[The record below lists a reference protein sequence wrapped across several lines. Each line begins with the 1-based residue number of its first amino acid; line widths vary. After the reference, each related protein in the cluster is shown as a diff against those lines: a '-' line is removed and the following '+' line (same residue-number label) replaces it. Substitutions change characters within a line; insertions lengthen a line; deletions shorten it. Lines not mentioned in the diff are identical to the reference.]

1 MFALKPFQETA
12 IAKLKDQ
19 FLSLWKSPHQNI
31 TLVFKSPTGSGKTIM
46 MAQFLR
52 DLVGDPRF
60 YGNDVAFLW
69 FTFSE
74 DSYIQSKNKLFQYY
88 GGASELDLMD
98 LNDLTRGKLNK
109 NSVFF
114 INWQKIK
121 GKSKESRKLRKD
133 NEWGLNFDSFIEK
146 SKEEG
151 RNLVVII
158 DEEHIGADTE
168 LAQEIIDGLIQ
179 PKITIRVSA
188 TPKYIPNAEEMSE
201 QRGGFVQAKREDVI
215 EAGLIKEKVIFQ
227 TEEDLNRLDLKGVDQ
242 DEILL
247 ELAYQKR
254 LDTVNHYK
262 QIGAEINPLV
272 LIQLPND
279 DQAGKDTT
287 TTNKQSIVL
296 AFLKEKGVLEDEI
309 AIWLSQDK
317 VNLEDIENNKSPI
330 SFLLFKQ
337 AAATGWDCP
346 RASVLVMF
354 REIKN
359 PTFAIQTVGRIL
371 RMPYGVHFPIPELN
385 LGYLYTNYKRNEVL
399 TEYGK
404 SKTDNRPAI
413 YGSYRKKGVEPVVV
427 ESVFMSRTDYND
439 LGDTFQEVFGEVAN
453 TYFGITAID
462 TSAQAIKKLEAKEL
476 VTKPSV
482 TNGLIVGVE
491 IDDYDNFTKE
501 LIAEGGSHEQ
511 EMSQHD
517 LERLYNLLCFKY
529 IARQIDENK
538 KFAPERS
545 WGKLKTA
552 LNVWLLRTTNENR
565 QVIYKIVVNDLLSQ
579 SSILAPIIGEALE
592 KYRPI
597 REKEVNKKS
606 ERSKRVETIEI
617 PRETLFFTDQYETM
631 AVKKSALD
639 PFYIEKDYKGED
651 NEKQFI
657 DFLESNKSV
666 IWWYKNG
673 DAGSEYF
680 SIAYHN
686 PDENKEK
693 LFYPDW
699 IFKTKDKVC
708 IVDTKKGSPA
718 EIADKKYK
726 AEALQEWL
734 KDKKDFEGGI
744 TVQDGPNGWKIN
756 NSKKYKYTPSFDE
769 WSNLKDLF

>member
-1 MFALKPFQETA
+1 MFALKPFQENT

-19 FLSLWKSPHQNI
+19 FLNLWKSPHDNI
-31 TLVFKSPTGSGKTIM
+31 PLVFKSPTGSGKTIM

-60 YGNDVAFLW
+60 YGNDVGFIWL
-69 FTFSE
+69 TFNE
-74 DSYIQSKNKLFQYY
+74 ESYIQSKNKLFSYY
-88 GGASELDLMD
+88 GGASELDLLD
-98 LNDLTRGKLNK
+98 LNDLSRGKLNK
-109 NSVFF
+109 NSIFF

-133 NEWGLNFDSFIEK
+133 NEWGLTFDSFIEK
-146 SKEEG
+146 TKEDG
-151 RNLVVII
+151 RKLIVII
-158 DEEHIGADTE
+158 DEEHIGSDTE

-179 PKITIRVSA
+179 PKIIIRVSA
-188 TPKYIPNAEEMSE
+188 TPKYLPNAEDIAE
-201 QRGGFVQAKREDVI
+201 QKGGFVQAKREEVI
-215 EAGLIKEKVIFQ
+215 EAGLIKEKIIFQ
-227 TEEDLNRLDLKGVDQ
+227 TEEDLNRKDFKGIDQ

-254 LDTVNHYK
+254 QDLIRHYK
-262 QIGAEINPLV
+262 TLGVEVNPLIM
-272 LIQLPND
+272 IQLPND
-279 DQAGKDTT
+279 DQANKDTT
-287 TTNKQSIVL
+287 TTNKQAIVL
-296 AFLKEKGVLEDEI
+296 NYLKEKGVLEDEI
-309 AIWLSQDK
+309 AIWLSQEK
-317 VNLEDIENNKSPI
+317 VNLEYIEYNKSPI

-371 RMPYGVHFPIPELN
+371 RMPFGSHFPIPELN

-399 TEYGK
+399 MEYGK

-413 YGSYRKKGVEPVVV
+413 YGSYRKQEIEPVMI

-439 LGDTFQEVFGEVAN
+439 LGDTFQETFSDVAN
-453 TYFGITAID
+453 AYFNILGKD
-462 TSAQAIKKLEAKEL
+462 TPAQVMKKLE
-476 VTKPSV
+476 TKNLEISPSV

-501 LIAEGGSHEQ
+501 LIAEGGSHDQ

-517 LERLYNLLCFKY
+517 LERLYNLLCFKH
-529 IARQIDENK
+529 ISGQVDENK

-552 LNVWLLRTTNENR
+552 LNVWLLKVTEQNR
-565 QVIYKIVVNDLLSQ
+565 QVIYKIVVNDLLNQTSV
-579 SSILAPIIGEALE
+579 LAPIIGVALE

-606 ERSKRVETIEI
+606 ERSKRIETIEI
-617 PRETLFFTDQYETM
+617 PREALFFTDQYEELN
-631 AVKKSALD
+631 VKKSALK

-651 NEKQFI
+651 NEKEFI
-657 DFLESNKSV
+657 KFLESNKDV

-673 DAGSEYF
+673 DVGSEFF
-680 SIAYHN
+680 SISYYN

-699 IFKTKDKVC
+699 IFKTKNKFW
-708 IVDTKKGSPA
+708 IVDTKKGSTA
-718 EIADKKYK
+718 EILDTKYK

-734 KDKKDFEGGI
+734 KNKKDFNGGI
-744 TVQDGPNGWKIN
+744 VVQDGPNGWKVN
-756 NSKKYKYTPSFDE
+756 TNKNYSYSLSFDK
-769 WSNLKDLF
+769 WDNLKDVI

>member
-19 FLSLWKSPHQNI
+19 FLSLWKSPHDNI
-31 TLVFKSPTGSGKTIM
+31 PLIFKSPTGSGKTIM
-46 MAQFLR
+46 LAQFLR
-52 DLVGDPRF
+52 DLIGDPRF
-60 YGNDVAFLW
+60 YGNDVAFVWL
-69 FTFSE
+69 TFNE
-74 DSYIQSKNKLFQYY
+74 ESYVQSKNKLFSYY
-88 GGASELDLMD
+88 GGASELDLLD

-114 INWQKIK
+114 INWQKVK

-133 NEWGLNFDSFIEK
+133 NEWGLTFDSFIEK
-146 SKEEG
+146 TKNDG
-151 RNLVVII
+151 RKFVVII
-158 DEEHIGADTE
+158 DEEHIGSDTE

-188 TPKYIPNAEEMSE
+188 TPKYLPNAEDIAE
-201 QRGGFVQAKREDVI
+201 QKGGFVQAKREDVI
-215 EAGLIKEKVIFQ
+215 EAGLIKEKIIFQ
-227 TEEDLNRLDLKGVDQ
+227 TEEDLNRKDFKGMDQ

-254 LDTVNHYK
+254 LDLIEYYK
-262 QIGAEINPLV
+262 EVGVEVNPLV
-272 LIQLPND
+272 MIQLPND
-279 DQAGKDTT
+279 DQASKDIT

-296 AFLKEKGVLEDEI
+296 SYFKEKGVLEDEI
-309 AIWLSQDK
+309 AIWLSQEK
-317 VNLEDIENNKSPI
+317 INLESIEDNKSPI

-354 REIKN
+354 REIRN

-371 RMPYGVHFPIPELN
+371 RMPFGIHFAIPELN

-399 TEYGK
+399 AEYGK
-404 SKTDNRPAI
+404 NKTDNRPAI
-413 YGSYRKKGVEPVVV
+413 YGSYRKPEIESITV

-439 LGDTFQEVFGEVAN
+439 LGDSFQETFNEVAN
-453 TYFGITAID
+453 KYFGIGKD
-462 TSAQAIKKLEAKEL
+462 NPAQVIKKLEAKSLE
-476 VTKPSV
+476 TKPSV

-501 LIAEGGSHEQ
+501 LITEGGSHDQ
-511 EMSQHD
+511 EISQHD
-517 LERLYNLLCFKY
+517 LERLYNLLCFKFVSHQ
-529 IARQIDENK
+529 ADENK

-552 LNVWLLRTTNENR
+552 LNVWLLKVTGENR
-565 QVIYKIVVNDLLSQ
+565 QNIYKIVVNDLLSPT
-579 SSILAPIIGEALE
+579 SIFAPIIGMALE
-592 KYRPI
+592 QYRPI

-617 PRETLFFTDQYETM
+617 PRETLFFTDQYEEIE
-631 AVKKSALD
+631 VKKCAMQ

-651 NEKQFI
+651 NEKEFI
-657 DFLESNKSV
+657 KFLESSKDV
-666 IWWYKNG
+666 VWWYKNG
-673 DAGSEYF
+673 DSGSEFF
-680 SIAYHN
+680 SISYYN
-686 PDENKEK
+686 QDENKEK

-699 IFKTKDKVC
+699 IFRTKDTVY
-708 IVDTKKGSPA
+708 IVDTKKGSTA
-718 EIADKKYK
+718 EISDTKYK

-734 KDKKDFEGGI
+734 KSKKNFAGGI
-744 TVQDGPNGWKIN
+744 VVQDGPNGWKIN
-756 NSKKYKYTPSFDE
+756 QNDKYSYTPSFDK
-769 WSNLKDLF
+769 WNNLKDVL

>member
-1 MFALKPFQETA
+1 
-12 IAKLKDQ
+12 
-19 FLSLWKSPHQNI
+19 
-31 TLVFKSPTGSGKTIM
+31 M

-74 DSYIQSKNKLFQYY
+74 DSYIQSKNKLFSYY
-88 GGASELDLMD
+88 GGASELDLLD
-98 LNDLTRGKLNK
+98 LNDLSRGVMNK

-133 NEWGLNFDSFIEK
+133 NEWGLTFDSFIEK
-146 SKEEG
+146 TKDDG
-151 RNLVVII
+151 RKLVVII
-158 DEEHIGADTE
+158 DEEHIGSDTE

-188 TPKYIPNAEEMSE
+188 TPKYLPNAEDIAE
-201 QRGGFVQAKREDVI
+201 QKGGFVQAKREEVI
-215 EAGLIKEKVIFQ
+215 EAGLIKEKIIFQ
-227 TEEDLNRLDLKGVDQ
+227 TEEDLNRKDFKGMDQ

-247 ELAYQKR
+247 ELAFQKR
-254 LDTVNHYK
+254 QDLIKHYK
-262 QIGAEINPLV
+262 TLGVEVNPLV
-272 LIQLPND
+272 MIQLPND

-296 AFLKEKGVLEDEI
+296 GYLKEKGVLEDEI
-309 AIWLSQDK
+309 AIWLSQEK
-317 VNLEDIENNKSPI
+317 VNLEYIESNKSPI

-371 RMPYGVHFPIPELN
+371 RMPFGTHFSIPELN
-385 LGYLYTNYKRNEVL
+385 LGYLYTNYKRNEVIA
-399 TEYGK
+399 EYGK

-413 YGSYRKKGVEPVVV
+413 YGSYRKAEVKPIMI

-439 LGDTFQEVFGEVAN
+439 LGDSFQETFNEVAN
-453 TYFGITAID
+453 KYFGISSKE
-462 TSAQAIKKLEAKEL
+462 TSTQALKKLEAKNLE
-476 VTKPSV
+476 TKPSV
-482 TNGLIVGVE
+482 TNGLIIGVE

-501 LIAEGGSHEQ
+501 LIAEGSSHDQ

-529 IARQIDENK
+529 VAHQMDENK

-552 LNVWLLRTTNENR
+552 LNVWLLNVTEQNR
-565 QVIYKIVVNDLLSQ
+565 QNIYKIVVNDLLSQ
-579 SSILAPIIGEALE
+579 TSVFAPLIGIALE
-592 KYRPI
+592 QYRPI

-606 ERSKRVETIEI
+606 ERSKRTETIEI
-617 PRETLFFTDQYETM
+617 PRESLFFTDQYEEM
-631 AVKKSALD
+631 KVKKSALQ

-651 NEKQFI
+651 NEKEFI
-657 DFLESNKSV
+657 KFLEEHKA
-666 IWWYKNG
+666 IEWWYKNG
-673 DAGSEYF
+673 DSGSEYF
-680 SIAYHN
+680 SLAYYN

-699 IFKTKDKVC
+699 IFKTKDKVW
-708 IVDTKKGSPA
+708 IVDTKKGSTA
-718 EIADKKYK
+718 EIADTKYK

-734 KDKKDFEGGI
+734 KGKKNIAGGI
-744 TVQDGPNGWKIN
+744 AVQDGPNGWRL
-756 NSKKYKYTPSFDE
+756 NSGKKYTYSPGLNGWD
-769 WSNLKDLF
+769 NLKDVI

>member
-1 MFALKPFQETA
+1 MFALKPFQENT

-19 FLSLWKSPHQNI
+19 FLNLWKSPHDNI
-31 TLVFKSPTGSGKTIM
+31 PLIFKSPTGSGKTIM

-60 YGNDVAFLW
+60 YGNDVAFIWL
-69 FTFSE
+69 TFNE
-74 DSYIQSKNKLFQYY
+74 ESYMQSKNKLFSYY
-88 GGASELDLMD
+88 GGASELDLLD

-133 NEWGLNFDSFIEK
+133 NEWGLTFDSFIEK
-146 SKEEG
+146 TKDDG
-151 RNLVVII
+151 RKFVVII
-158 DEEHIGADTE
+158 DEEHIGSDTE

-188 TPKYIPNAEEMSE
+188 TPKYLPNAEDIAE
-201 QRGGFVQAKREDVI
+201 QKGGFVQAKREEVI
-215 EAGLIKEKVIFQ
+215 EAGLIKEKIIFQ
-227 TEEDLNRLDLKGVDQ
+227 TEEDLNRKDFKGIDQ

-254 LDTVNHYK
+254 LDLIKHYK
-262 QIGAEINPLV
+262 NIGVEVNPLV
-272 LIQLPND
+272 MIQLPND
-279 DQAGKDTT
+279 DQVSKDTT
-287 TTNKQSIVL
+287 TTNKQAIVL
-296 AFLKEKGVLEDEI
+296 GYLKEKGILEDEI
-309 AIWLSQDK
+309 AIWLSQEK
-317 VNLEDIENNKSPI
+317 VNLEYIEDNKSPI

-371 RMPYGVHFPIPELN
+371 RMPFGTHFSIPELN

-413 YGSYRKKGVEPVVV
+413 YGSYRKPEIEPVVL

-439 LGDTFQEVFGEVAN
+439 LGDTFQETFSDVAN
-453 TYFGITAID
+453 SYFGILNKD
-462 TSAQAIKKLEAKEL
+462 TSTQAVKKLEAKNLE
-476 VTKPSV
+476 TKPSV

-501 LIAEGGSHEQ
+501 LIAEGGSHDQ
-511 EMSQHD
+511 DMSQHD
-517 LERLYNLLCFKY
+517 LERLYNLLCFKH
-529 IARQIDENK
+529 ISGQIDENK

-552 LNVWLLRTTNENR
+552 LNVWLLKTTEMNR
-565 QVIYKIVVNDLLSQ
+565 QDIYKIVVNDLLSQ
-579 SSILAPIIGEALE
+579 TSTLAPVIGIALD

-606 ERSKRVETIEI
+606 ERSKRIETIEI
-617 PRETLFFTDQYETM
+617 PRESLFFTDQYEEM
-631 AVKKSALD
+631 EVKKSALK

-651 NEKQFI
+651 NEKEFI
-657 DFLESNKSV
+657 KFLESNKDI

-673 DAGSEYF
+673 NTGSEFF
-680 SIAYHN
+680 SISYHN

-699 IFKTKDKVC
+699 IFKTKNKVW
-708 IVDTKKGSPA
+708 IVDTKKGSTA
-718 EIADKKYK
+718 EIADTKYK
-726 AEALQEWL
+726 AEALQAWL
-734 KDKKDFEGGI
+734 KDNKNFVGGI
-744 TVQDGPNGWKIN
+744 AVQDGPNGWKIQN
-756 NSKKYKYTPSFDE
+756 GKTYSYNHTFNG
-769 WSNLKDLF
+769 WFNLKDVL

>member
-1 MFALKPFQETA
+1 MFALKPFQENT

-19 FLSLWKSPHQNI
+19 FLSLWKSPHDNI
-31 TLVFKSPTGSGKTIM
+31 PLVLKSPTGSGKTIM

-74 DSYIQSKNKLFQYY
+74 DSYTQSKNKLFQYY
-88 GGASELDLMD
+88 GGASELDLLD

-109 NSVFF
+109 NSIFF

-133 NEWGLNFDSFIEK
+133 NEWGLTFDSFIEK
-146 SKEEG
+146 THTEG
-151 RNLVVII
+151 RKLVVII
-158 DEEHIGADTE
+158 DEEHIGSDTE
-168 LAQEIIDGLIQ
+168 LALDIIDGLVK

-201 QRGGFVQAKREDVI
+201 KRGGFVQAKREDVI

-227 TEEDLNRLDLKGVDQ
+227 TEEDLNRKEFKGMDQ

-247 ELAYQKR
+247 ELAYKKR
-254 LDTVNHYK
+254 LDLVRQYK
-262 QIGAEINPLV
+262 SIGVEVNPLV
-272 LIQLPND
+272 MIQLPND
-279 DQAGKDTT
+279 DQANKDTT

-296 AFLKEKGVLEDEI
+296 NFLKEKGVLEDEI
-309 AIWLSQDK
+309 AIWLSQEK
-317 VNLEDIENNKSPI
+317 VNLEYIEDSKSPI

-371 RMPYGVHFPIPELN
+371 RMPFGTHFPIPELN

-413 YGSYRKKGVEPVVV
+413 YGSYRKSEIKPITI

-439 LGDTFQEVFGEVAN
+439 LGDSFQDTFSEVAN
-453 TYFGITAID
+453 NYFDIKPKD
-462 TSAQAIKKLEAKEL
+462 TPVQAIKKLEVRNLE
-476 VTKPSV
+476 TKPSV

-501 LIAEGGSHEQ
+501 LIAEGSSHDQ

-517 LERLYNLLCFKY
+517 LERLYNLLCFKF
-529 IARQIDENK
+529 ISQQVDENK

-552 LNVWLLRTTNENR
+552 INVWLLNITERNR
-565 QVIYKIVVNDLLSQ
+565 QDIYKLVVNDLLNQ
-579 SSILAPIIGEALE
+579 SSTLAPVISTALE

-606 ERSKRVETIEI
+606 ERSKRIEIIEI
-617 PRETLFFTDQYETM
+617 PQESLFFTDQYEEIN
-631 AVKKSALD
+631 VKKSALK
-639 PFYIEKDYKGED
+639 PFYIERDYKGED
-651 NEKQFI
+651 NEKEFI
-657 DFLESNKSV
+657 KFLESNKDV

-673 DAGSEYF
+673 DTGSEFF
-680 SIAYHN
+680 SISYYN
-686 PDENKEK
+686 PEENKEK

-699 IFKTKDKVC
+699 IFKTKNKVW
-708 IVDTKKGSPA
+708 IVDTKKGATA
-718 EIADKKYK
+718 EITDTKYK
-726 AEALQEWL
+726 AEALQEWF
-734 KDKKDFEGGI
+734 KGKKSFAGGI
-744 TVQDGPNGWKIN
+744 VVQDGPNGWKIN
-756 NSKKYKYTPSFDE
+756 HNNKYFYSPSFEKWD
-769 WSNLKDLF
+769 NLKDVI

>member
-1 MFALKPFQETA
+1 MFALKPFQENT

-19 FLSLWKSPHQNI
+19 FLNLWKSPHDNI
-31 TLVFKSPTGSGKTIM
+31 PLIFKSPTGSGKTIM

-60 YGNDVAFLW
+60 YGNDVAFIWL
-69 FTFSE
+69 TFNE
-74 DSYIQSKNKLFQYY
+74 ESYMQSKNKLFSYY
-88 GGASELDLMD
+88 GGASELDLLD

-133 NEWGLNFDSFIEK
+133 NEWGLTFDSFIEK
-146 SKEEG
+146 TKDDG
-151 RNLVVII
+151 RKFVVII
-158 DEEHIGADTE
+158 DEEHIGSDTE

-188 TPKYIPNAEEMSE
+188 TPKYLPNAEDIAE
-201 QRGGFVQAKREDVI
+201 QKGGFVQAKREEVI
-215 EAGLIKEKVIFQ
+215 EAGLIKEKIIFQ
-227 TEEDLNRLDLKGVDQ
+227 TEEDLNRKDFKGIDQ

-254 LDTVNHYK
+254 LDLIKHYK
-262 QIGAEINPLV
+262 NIGVEVNPLV
-272 LIQLPND
+272 MIQLPND
-279 DQAGKDTT
+279 DQVSKDTT
-287 TTNKQSIVL
+287 TTNKQAIVL
-296 AFLKEKGVLEDEI
+296 GYLKEKGILEDEI
-309 AIWLSQDK
+309 AIWLSQEK
-317 VNLEDIENNKSPI
+317 VNLEYIEDNKSPI

-371 RMPYGVHFPIPELN
+371 RMPFGTHFSIPELN

-413 YGSYRKKGVEPVVV
+413 YGSYRKPEIEPVVL

-439 LGDTFQEVFGEVAN
+439 LGDTFQETFSDVAN
-453 TYFGITAID
+453 SYFGILNKD
-462 TSAQAIKKLEAKEL
+462 TSTQAVKKLEAKNLE
-476 VTKPSV
+476 TKPSV

-501 LIAEGGSHEQ
+501 LIAEGGSHDQ
-511 EMSQHD
+511 DMSQHD
-517 LERLYNLLCFKY
+517 LERLYNLLCFKH
-529 IARQIDENK
+529 ISGQIDENK

-552 LNVWLLRTTNENR
+552 LNVWLLKTTEMNR
-565 QVIYKIVVNDLLSQ
+565 QDIYKIVVNDLLSQ
-579 SSILAPIIGEALE
+579 TSTLAPVIGIALD

-606 ERSKRVETIEI
+606 ERSKRIETIEI
-617 PRETLFFTDQYETM
+617 PRESLFFTDQYEEM
-631 AVKKSALD
+631 EVKKSALK

-651 NEKQFI
+651 NEKEFI
-657 DFLESNKSV
+657 KFLESNKDI

-673 DAGSEYF
+673 DTGSEFF
-680 SIAYHN
+680 SISYHN

-699 IFKTKDKVC
+699 IFKTKNKVW
-708 IVDTKKGSPA
+708 IVDTKKGSTA
-718 EIADKKYK
+718 EIADTKYK
-726 AEALQEWL
+726 AEALQAWL
-734 KDKKDFEGGI
+734 KDNKNFVGGI
-744 TVQDGPNGWKIN
+744 AVQDGPNGWKIQN
-756 NSKKYKYTPSFDE
+756 GKTYSYNHTFNG
-769 WSNLKDLF
+769 WFNLKDVL

>member
-1 MFALKPFQETA
+1 MFALKPFQENT

-19 FLSLWKSPHQNI
+19 FLTLWKSPHDNI
-31 TLVFKSPTGSGKTIM
+31 PLVFKSPTGSGKTIM

-60 YGNDVAFLW
+60 YGNDVAFIWL
-69 FTFSE
+69 TFNE
-74 DSYIQSKNKLFQYY
+74 ESYVQSKNKLFSYY
-88 GGASELDLMD
+88 GGASELDLLD
-98 LNDLTRGKLNK
+98 LNDLTQGKLNK

-121 GKSKESRKLRKD
+121 GTSKESRKLRKD
-133 NEWGLNFDSFIEK
+133 NEWGLTFDNFIEK
-146 SKEEG
+146 TKEDG
-151 RNLVVII
+151 RKLVVIV
-158 DEEHIGADTE
+158 DEEHIGADTQ
-168 LAQEIIDGLIQ
+168 LADEIFNLIS

-188 TPKYIPNAEEMSE
+188 TPKYVPNAEEMAE
-201 QRGGFVQAKREDVI
+201 QRGGFVQAKREEVI
-215 EAGLIKEKVIFQ
+215 EAGLIKEKIIFQ
-227 TEEDLNRLDLKGVDQ
+227 TEEDLNRKDLKGMDQ

-247 ELAYQKR
+247 ELAFQKR
-254 LDTVNHYK
+254 QDLIMHYK
-262 QIGAEINPLV
+262 KLGVEVNPLV
-272 LIQLPND
+272 MIQLPND

-287 TTNKQSIVL
+287 ATNKQDIVKNY
-296 AFLKEKGVLEDEI
+296 LKEKGVLGDEI
-309 AIWLSQDK
+309 AIWLSQEK
-317 VNLEDIENNKSPI
+317 VNLEYIEDNKSPI

-371 RMPYGVHFPIPELN
+371 RMPFGSHFPIPELN
-385 LGYLYTNYKRNEVL
+385 LGYLYTNYKRNEVIA
-399 TEYGK
+399 EYGK

-413 YGSYRKKGVEPVVV
+413 YGSYRKADIKPITV

-439 LGDTFQEVFGEVAN
+439 LGDSFQGTFSEVAN
-453 TYFGITAID
+453 KYFSIGKD
-462 TSAQAIKKLEAKEL
+462 TPDQAIKKLEAKNLE
-476 VTKPSV
+476 TKPSV

-501 LIAEGGSHEQ
+501 LIAEGGSHDQ

-517 LERLYNLLCFKY
+517 LERLYNLLCFKF
-529 IARQIDENK
+529 ISHQIDENK

-552 LNVWLLRTTNENR
+552 LNVWLLNITEQNR
-565 QVIYKIVVNDLLSQ
+565 QSIYKLVVNDLLSQ
-579 SSILAPIIGEALE
+579 SSILAPVIGTALE
-592 KYRPI
+592 KYRLI

-606 ERSKRVETIEI
+606 ERSKRTETIEI
-617 PRETLFFTDQYETM
+617 PRDSLFFTDQYEEM
-631 AVKKSALD
+631 KVKKCAMQ
-639 PFYIEKDYKGED
+639 PFYIESDYKGEA
-651 NEKQFI
+651 NEKEFI
-657 DFLESNKSV
+657 KFLEDSKDV

-673 DAGSEYF
+673 DTGSEFF
-680 SIAYHN
+680 SISYYN

-699 IFKTKDKVC
+699 IIQTKNTTW
-708 IVDTKKGSPA
+708 IVDTKKGSTA
-718 EIADKKYK
+718 EITDTKYK

-734 KDKKDFEGGI
+734 KGKKEFAGGI
-744 TVQDGPNGWKIN
+744 VVQDGPNGWKVNTNKI
-756 NSKKYKYTPSFDE
+756 YTYSPSFE
-769 WSNLKDLF
+769 KWNNLKDVI